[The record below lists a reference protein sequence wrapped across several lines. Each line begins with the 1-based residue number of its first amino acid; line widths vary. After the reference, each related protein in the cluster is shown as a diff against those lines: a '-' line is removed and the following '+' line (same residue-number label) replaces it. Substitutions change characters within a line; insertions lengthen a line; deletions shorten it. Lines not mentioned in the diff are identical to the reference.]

1 MAKHPSYHYVTHKET
16 DEQGYR
22 VAEGKYAGVVWLYR
36 NVKLPMYDD
45 TGQLVNLD
53 EAEQLPLSFE
63 YDVLYNPTDENVDGG
78 EFASAIGDILLTII
92 DESIENDQI
101 EFNRENRNND
111 TEQLDTQ

>member
-1 MAKHPSYHYVTHKET
+1 MLKHYSYYYVTHKET
-16 DEQGYR
+16 QEQGYR
-22 VAEGKYAGVVWLYR
+22 IGEGKFSGVVWNYK
-36 NVKLPMYDD
+36 NVKLPMYNDEGD
-45 TGQLVNLD
+45 LVNFE
-53 EAEQLPLSFE
+53 EADKIPLTFE

>member
-1 MAKHPSYHYVTHKET
+1 MDETVAYTYVEHKESKLPAFKIT
-16 DEQGYR
+16 D
-22 VAEGKYAGVVWLYR
+22 GKYVGAVWNYK
-36 NVKLPMYDD
+36 NVKLPLYGDD
-45 TGQLVNLD
+45 GGLIDLE
-53 EAEQLPLSFE
+53 EAEQLVLTFE
-63 YDVLYNPTDENVDGG
+63 YDVLYNPTDEIVDGG